1 MYTSHLWMQNLY
13 NNKNAVDITIPATV
27 EEYMWG
33 KNGNTH
39 GICGNYCG
47 VSWFTTGVSVPAD
60 WKGKRI
66 TIDFESAR
74 MRAEVYLN
82 DKLVGYEL
90 INGTPF
96 SIDITD
102 DVKVG
107 SHNRLAV
114 RITDPNGNFAWRDWD
129 SFMWGKYEIPPS
141 HGFGGIT
148 GKVSLHATS
157 HSYIDDIFIKNTP
170 DLNRV
175 NVMTTLENKGDLC
188 NGVIEYSIKEYGSD
202 KLVWKG
208 KTVVPSLSKKISVEK
223 NIEVKNVKLWS
234 PDSPN
239 LYVLT
244 AKWMNDKEEKHV
256 KTERFGFRWFDVKT
270 VNGDRMFM
278 LNGKRIV
285 LHTAI
290 SWGIG
295 RLMEFILLRN
305 WPESISCL
313 PNSWV

>member
-1 MYTSHLWMQNLY
+1 MKKDFLLFALLTFSLCASSQTIDLSKQPWRLWLDETAEYFNDSLYLPPYNMDVIPCTPPTCGWQNLY
-13 NNKNAVDITIPATV
+13 NNKNAIDIFIPATV

-66 TIDFESAR
+66 TIDFESVR

-96 SIDITD
+96 SIDVTD
-102 DVKVG
+102 DVKIG
-107 SHNRLAV
+107 SRNRLAV

-129 SFMWGKYEIPPS
+129 SFIWGKYEIPPS

-157 HSYIDDIFIKNTP
+157 HSYIDDIFVKNTP

-175 NVMTTLENKGDLC
+175 SVMTTLENEGDLC
-188 NGVIEYSIKEYGSD
+188 NGVIEYSIKEYGTD

-208 KTVVPSLSKKISVEK
+208 KTVLPSWSKKICVEK
-223 NIEVKNVKLWS
+223 I
-234 PDSPN
+234 
-239 LYVLT
+239 
-244 AKWMNDKEEKHV
+244 
-256 KTERFGFRWFDVKT
+256 
-270 VNGDRMFM
+270 
-278 LNGKRIV
+278 
-285 LHTAI
+285 
-290 SWGIG
+290 
-295 RLMEFILLRN
+295 
-305 WPESISCL
+305 
-313 PNSWV
+313 